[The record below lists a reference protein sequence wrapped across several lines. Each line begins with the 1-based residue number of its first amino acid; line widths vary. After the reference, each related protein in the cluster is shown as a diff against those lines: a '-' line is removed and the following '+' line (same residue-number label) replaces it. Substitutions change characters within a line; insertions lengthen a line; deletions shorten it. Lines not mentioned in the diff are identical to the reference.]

1 MIQFNKNLTLN
12 NRIKNNKKTKNI
24 KKIKLAGLKES
35 HVELKTE
42 SYNSI
47 KISCRWI

>member
-12 NRIKNNKKTKNI
+12 NKIKNNKKTKK